1 MVGCLV
7 VLGGRLGHQLR
18 DVMFGIACR
27 SALIICFRQPGHS
40 TAAMVNTSD
49 DLERQ
54 LSTMVCAGD

>member
-7 VLGGRLGHQLR
+7 VLGGRLGHR

-27 SALIICFRQPGHS
+27 SALFICFRQPGHS
-40 TAAMVNTSD
+40 TAVMLNTSD

-54 LSTMVCAGD
+54 LSIMVCDGD